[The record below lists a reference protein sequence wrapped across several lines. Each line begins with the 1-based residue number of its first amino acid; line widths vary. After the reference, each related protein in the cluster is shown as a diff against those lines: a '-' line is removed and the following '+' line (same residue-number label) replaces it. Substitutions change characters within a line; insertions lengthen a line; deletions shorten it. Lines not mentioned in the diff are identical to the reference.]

1 MKKSNVFKLLIF
13 SILIVFSA
21 EIAIAQQATVTIH
34 QDNKIPELLTLKKE
48 LEKNN
53 KLGEGFTIQLYYG
66 ESGKANSVIRKFES
80 SYSAWPVSLEYET
93 PNFKVWV
100 GDFDSRL
107 EADRALLE
115 IKDRFPTAFILKP
128 SK

>member
-1 MKKSNVFKLLIF
+1 MTKSHIFKLFIF

-21 EIAIAQQATVTIH
+21 EISLAQVATVTIH
-34 QDNKIPELLTLKKE
+34 EDSKIPELLNLKKE
-48 LEKNN
+48 LEKEN

-66 ESGKANSVIRKFES
+66 DSGEANAVIRKFES
-80 SYSAWPVSLEYET
+80 SYNAWPVSLEYET
-93 PNFKVWV
+93 PNFKVWA
-100 GDFDSRL
+100 GDFATRL

-115 IKDRFPTAFILKP
+115 IKEKFPAAFILKP

>member
-1 MKKSNVFKLLIF
+1 MTTSNVFKLLIF
-13 SILIVFSA
+13 SILIIFST

-34 QDNKIPELLTLKKE
+34 QDSKIPELLALKKE

-115 IKDRFPTAFILKP
+115 IKDTFPSAFILKP
-128 SK
+128 LK

>member
-1 MKKSNVFKLLIF
+1 MKKSRLFKIFIF
-13 SILIVFSA
+13 SILALICTETSF
-21 EIAIAQQATVTIH
+21 AQPATVTVN
-34 QDNKIPELLTLKKE
+34 QDEKITELLTLKKK
-48 LEKNN
+48 LEKERE
-53 KLGEGFTIQLYYG
+53 LGEGFTIQLYYG
-66 ESGKANSVIRKFES
+66 ESGQANSIIRKFES
-80 SYSAWPVSLEYET
+80 NYSAWPVSLEYET

-115 IKDRFPTAFILKP
+115 IKEKFPSAFILKP